1 MLEFRTLN
9 TKWQLTQIDA
19 FFVAYQ
25 EQSGIL
31 MNLGVEM
38 ELKGSFKRQHLED
51 MIIQLIHRYP
61 PLGRKI
67 KKGLF
72 GLSWQDACSV
82 ENILCIDTDENAVTS
97 WRNKPIDPFSEPPFQ
112 VLWVKGKNQLAI
124 RAHHSVADGESFA
137 ILWFE
142 AMDFLAKSISGET
155 IPLPTPVPPLKLS
168 DLMSPLELLRR
179 KQIVPIM
186 NYTRWL
192 AKEAKLQRST
202 RLAIRECK
210 PGDIEICVQVLDK
223 KACDLIKK
231 YSRTIGVFPAFL
243 CAAAWAQAIHQ
254 WNTIRNQN
262 SNSIVSLEMP
272 VSLRRRHHHSYG
284 NFISPL
290 TIFVDAAL
298 PINEIARQFMKRF
311 NLEYRNKSHF
321 GVPLFTSLAKYL
333 PWALFRRMAVTPTS
347 TGFATSHFTWLEQKV
362 DIFSNIKN
370 FSNGALELVSYKS
383 YVSVCLLMG
392 AALTAVLWPN
402 GTLHLSITYR
412 KTALT
417 ETDVRQIADLLRSAL
432 VRQ

>member
-1 MLEFRTLN
+1 M
-9 TKWQLTQIDA
+9 KWQLTQIDA

-38 ELKGSFKRQHLED
+38 ELRGPLTRQHIEY

-72 GLSWQDACSV
+72 GLSWQGACSV
-82 ENILCIDTDENAVTS
+82 DNILRIDTDENAVTQ

-112 VLWVKGKNQLAI
+112 VLWVTGKNQLAI
-124 RAHHSVADGESFA
+124 RAHHSVVDGESFA
-137 ILWFE
+137 RLWFE
-142 AMDFLAKSISGET
+142 AMVFLAKSISGET
-155 IPLPTPVPPLKLS
+155 IPLPTPVSPLKLS
-168 DLMSPLELLRR
+168 DLMSPIDLLRR

-192 AKEAKLQRST
+192 AKEAKLQRSA
-202 RLAIRECK
+202 RIAMKECQ
-210 PGDIEICVQVLDK
+210 PGDIDICEGVLDK
-223 KACDLIKK
+223 KAYDLIKNS
-231 YSRTIGVFPAFL
+231 SRTLGVFPAFL

-254 WNTIRNQN
+254 WNTSRNQS

-290 TIFVDAAL
+290 TIFVDAAQ
-298 PINEIARQFMKRF
+298 PITDMARQLMKRF

-321 GVPLFTSLAKYL
+321 GVPLFTSVAKYL

-347 TGFATSHFTWLEQKV
+347 TGFATSHFIWLEQKI
-362 DIFSNIKN
+362 DLFSNIKN
-370 FSNGALELVSYKS
+370 CSNGALELVSYKS
-383 YVSVCLLMG
+383 YTPVCLLMG

-402 GTLHLSITYR
+402 GALHLSITYR
-412 KTALT
+412 KTAFT
-417 ETDVRQIADLLRSAL
+417 ETDAHQIVDLLHSAL
-432 VRQ
+432 VGQ